1 MWYIRKKRLIISLI
15 KDDMINSK
23 LVNGLIDAGLYAETY
38 FLHLS
43 ETIFELLGFPD
54 DDLGEQAY
62 EYYLEQIKRA
72 QSIDLR
78 KSNEPLNAVAE
89 DIYEGLVRRLK
100 KRA

>member
-1 MWYIRKKRLIISLI
+1 MKPIKHKKLVVSLI

-23 LVNGLIDAGLYAETY
+23 LVNGLIDAGLYAESY

-54 DDLGEQAY
+54 NDQGEQAY

-78 KSNEPLNAVAE
+78 KSNEPLNEVAE

-100 KRA
+100 RRE